1 MQLHL
6 RSVALRLSLQ
16 NTSTYGYSLMK
27 SPSPSWVVEVS
38 EKSSVEFWKSDL
50 ANLLTDRLAG

>member
-16 NTSTYGYSLMK
+16 NTSTYGCSLMK

-38 EKSSVEFWKSDL
+38 EKIKLGGILEIGPS
-50 ANLLTDRLAG
+50 

>member
-6 RSVALRLSLQ
+6 RSVALKLSLQ
-16 NTSTYGYSLMK
+16 NTSTYGCSSMK

-38 EKSSVEFWKSDL
+38 EKSSVEF
-50 ANLLTDRLAG
+50 